1 MSYDHLGAALC
12 PVPAPVALAPEVPA
26 HAAAMSDDALTNSKY
41 YLLERLPPLARV
53 VQGRDVV
60 VQDLLP
66 LEDVG
71 GGAALHHEPA
81 LGVDIYRYYN

>member
-1 MSYDHLGAALC
+1 MTTW
-12 PVPAPVALAPEVPA
+12 VPHSVQSPHRSHSHQKYQPTLPPCQISNVF
-26 HAAAMSDDALTNSKY
+26 TNCKY

-60 VQDLLP
+60 VKDLLP

-81 LGVDIYRYYN
+81 LGVDS

>member
-1 MSYDHLGAALC
+1 MTTW
-12 PVPAPVALAPEVPA
+12 VPHSVQSPHRSHSHQKCQPTLPPCQISNV
-26 HAAAMSDDALTNSKY
+26 LTNCKY
-41 YLLERLPPLARV
+41 YLLERLAPLARV
-53 VQGRDVV
+53 VKRRDVV

>member
-1 MSYDHLGAALC
+1 MYC
-12 PVPAPVALAPEVPA
+12 V
-26 HAAAMSDDALTNSKY
+26 LTNCEY

-81 LGVDIYRYYN
+81 LGVDS